1 MTLAEGR
8 YSSRRSVSSGAVR
21 AAHAASLHGE
31 LRALYRALAA
41 LLVRERR
48 ARTGEPRPIGQRSR
62 SQLCSVCSAC
72 SACRC
77 TAATCSSCP
86 YVPAARVTCG
96 AAEQRGEATR
106 GAKLHYSGKFSALR
120 SWCSHAARRHARGS
134 AAAVRCPSLQGTRL
148 AGQRAAGAA
157 RCASRESRARHLQGS
172 DPAGATKCSAVL
184 REPAGSR
191 SAGRVGVVL
200 DAPGSGAPVPHA
212 LHESLAAAAE
222 QLAVCCATLA
232 KQRCSSRRSS
242 CSPCGFQIIWLS
254 SCCSGTAPAEK
265 GTALAAVAMLVLH
278 QHTPC
283 CDGVVRG
290 TAVALPELQLHSP
303 SCNGK
308 ACVTAAHPVL
318 LWYSP
323 CCSSKAA
330 I

>member
-1 MTLAEGR
+1 MSGAVHNTRLGRGSWCSGAARAARGAAVQLLTLAEGR

-222 QLAVCCATLA
+222 QLATC
-232 KQRCSSRRSS
+232 
-242 CSPCGFQIIWLS
+242 
-254 SCCSGTAPAEK
+254 
-265 GTALAAVAMLVLH
+265 
-278 QHTPC
+278 
-283 CDGVVRG
+283 
-290 TAVALPELQLHSP
+290 
-303 SCNGK
+303 
-308 ACVTAAHPVL
+308 
-318 LWYSP
+318 Y
-323 CCSSKAA
+323 
-330 I
+330 